1 MPHPPSPPRVDL
13 VYTKTAAG
21 HYEVA
26 HRGTGLQARQRTALI
41 MLDGRR
47 DATGLAKV
55 MPAGEVAAVLTALL
69 ALGLIA
75 APDMD
80 VPPAPPPESGALAA
94 IKAELIMAAE
104 AYLGM
109 MASDIVARVRQ
120 ASDAA
125 QLLRILGHWHMA
137 MQDSK
142 NGREAASTLLE
153 KTKLT
158 LQGTA
163 AA

>member
-75 APDMD
+75 APDMG
-80 VPPAPPPESGALAA
+80 VPPESGALAA

-109 MASDIVARVRQ
+109 MASEIVARVRQ

-158 LQGTA
+158 LQGTTA
-163 AA
+163 A